1 MTTQPV
7 RPEIIDRLGTGAYP
21 SFAMAAGMKL
31 DLFTPLGDG
40 PRNAEQ
46 IASAIG
52 VGAAKLK
59 PLLYALVTTGLLT
72 VDGVLFSNSSEAD
85 HFLVRGKPTYQGGRH
100 QFFSDRWN
108 DALQAAESIRTGTG
122 QAKLD
127 FSLMSR
133 EDLERFLGG
142 LHPATLASGRNLV
155 SRFDFSSYRSL
166 LDVGGGTGGLAIVI
180 AEACPQ
186 LTATVLD
193 LPMVTPIAQKFIDE
207 AGASGRVKIASEDA
221 VNGPVTGSFDVACLS
236 NFIQLL
242 TSDEARRA
250 LQTIG
255 QVLEPNGAIYILG
268 RVLDDSR
275 LSPPESVVFNLVFIS
290 IYDGGQA
297 YTEQEHRDWLTEAG
311 FVDFQRETNPN
322 GTSIISARK
331 PG

>member
-1 MTTQPV
+1 MTTQPP
-7 RPEIIDRLGTGAYP
+7 RPEIMDRLFLGVLP
-21 SFAMAAGMKL
+21 SFAMVAGMKL

-40 PRNAEQ
+40 PRNTEQ

-52 VGAAKLK
+52 VGEAKLK
-59 PLLYALVTTGLLT
+59 PLLYALVTTGLLI
-72 VDGVLFSNSSEAD
+72 VDGDLFSNSPEAD
-85 HFLVRGKPTYQGGRH
+85 HFLVRGKPAYQGGRH
-100 QFFSDRWN
+100 QFFADRWN
-108 DALQAAESIRTGTG
+108 EALQAAESISAGTG

-127 FSLMSR
+127 FSSMSR

-155 SRFDFSSYRSL
+155 SKFDFSTYRSL
-166 LDVGGGTGGLAIVI
+166 LDVGGGSGGLAIAI
-180 AEACPQ
+180 TEACPQ
-186 LTATVLD
+186 LAATVLD

-207 AGASGRVKIASEDA
+207 AGASGRIKTTSEDVIA
-221 VNGPVTGSFDVACLS
+221 GPLTGSFDVACLS
-236 NFIQLL
+236 NFIQVL

-255 QVLEPNGAIYILG
+255 QLLEPNGAIYILG
-268 RVLDDSR
+268 RDLDDSR
-275 LSPPESVVFNLVFIS
+275 LTPPESVVFNLVFIS

-311 FVDFQRETNPN
+311 FVDFQRQLNPN

-331 PG
+331 PA

>member
-1 MTTQPV
+1 MTTQPT
-7 RPEIIDRLGTGAYP
+7 RPEIIDRLFLGVLP
-21 SFAMAAGMKL
+21 SFAMVAGMKL

-40 PRNAEQ
+40 PRNTEQ

-52 VGAAKLK
+52 VGAVKLR

-72 VDGVLFSNSSEAD
+72 VDGDLFSNSPEAD

-108 DALQAAESIRTGTG
+108 EALQAAESIRTGTG

-155 SRFDFSSYRSL
+155 SKFDFSSYRSL
-166 LDVGGGTGGLAIVI
+166 LDVGGGTGGLAI

-186 LTATVLD
+186 LEATVLD
-193 LPMVTPIAQKFIDE
+193 LPVVTPIAQKFIDE
-207 AGASGRVKIASEDA
+207 AGASGRVKITSEDA

-242 TSDEARRA
+242 SSDEARRA
-250 LQTIG
+250 LLNIG

-268 RVLDDSR
+268 RDLDDSR
-275 LSPPESVVFNLVFIS
+275 LSPPESVVFNLVFMS

-311 FVDFQRETNPN
+311 FVDFQREINPN

-331 PG
+331 SG

>member
-7 RPEIIDRLGTGAYP
+7 RPEIIERLGLAVLP
-21 SFAMAAGMKL
+21 SYAMVAGMKL

-72 VDGVLFSNSSEAD
+72 VDGDLFSNSPEAD
-85 HFLVRGKPTYQGGRH
+85 EFLVHGKPIYMGARV
-100 QFFSDRWN
+100 QFYSDRWD
-108 DALQAAESIRTGTG
+108 DALLAAESIRTGTG
-122 QAKLD
+122 QAKVD

-133 EDLERFLGG
+133 GELERFLGG

-155 SRFDFSSYRSL
+155 SKFDFSSYRSL
-166 LDVGGGTGGLAIVI
+166 LDVGGGSGGLAIAI
-180 AEACPQ
+180 TEACPE

-193 LPMVTPIAQKFIDE
+193 LPTVTPITQKFVDE
-207 AGASGRVKIASEDA
+207 AGASGRVKTTSEDVIA
-221 VNGPVTGSFDVACLS
+221 GPLTGSFDVACLS
-236 NFIQLL
+236 NFIQVI
-242 TSDEARRA
+242 TPDEARRA
-250 LQTIG
+250 LQNIG
-255 QVLEPNGAIYILG
+255 KVMEPNGAIYILG
-268 RVLDDSR
+268 RDLDDSR

-290 IYDGGQA
+290 VYDGGQA

-311 FVDFQRETNPN
+311 FVDIQRELNPN
-322 GTSIISARK
+322 STSIISARK

>member
-7 RPEIIDRLGTGAYP
+7 RPEIIERLGLAVLP
-21 SFAMAAGMKL
+21 SYAMVAGMKL

-46 IASAIG
+46 IAGAIG
-52 VGAAKLK
+52 VGAAKLT

-72 VDGVLFSNSSEAD
+72 VDGDLFSNSPEAD
-85 HFLVRGKPTYQGGRH
+85 HFLVRGKPPYMGARI
-100 QFFSDRWN
+100 QFYSDRWD

-122 QAKLD
+122 QAKVD
-127 FSLMSR
+127 FSQMSR
-133 EDLERFLGG
+133 EDLESFLGG

-155 SRFDFSSYRSL
+155 SNFDFSTYRSL
-166 LDVGGGTGGLAIVI
+166 LDVGGGSGGLAIAI
-180 AEACPQ
+180 TEACPQ
-186 LTATVLD
+186 LAATVLD
-193 LPMVTPIAQKFIDE
+193 LPAVTPIAQKFIDE
-207 AGASGRVKIASEDA
+207 AGASGRIKTTSEDVIA
-221 VNGPVTGSFDVACLS
+221 GPLTGSFDVACLS
-236 NFIQLL
+236 NFIQVL

-268 RVLDDSR
+268 RDLDDSR
-275 LSPPESVVFNLVFIS
+275 LTPPESVVFNLVFIS

-311 FVDFQRETNPN
+311 FVDFQRQLNPN

>member
-1 MTTQPV
+1 MTTEPA
-7 RPEIIDRLGTGAYP
+7 RPEIIDRLYLSVLP
-21 SFAMAAGMKL
+21 SFAMVAGMKL

-40 PRNAEQ
+40 PRSAEQ
-46 IASAIG
+46 IARAIG

-72 VDGVLFSNSSEAD
+72 VDGDIFSNSPEAD
-85 HFLVRGKPTYQGGRH
+85 HFLVRGKPSYMGGRH

-127 FSLMSR
+127 FSSMSR

-155 SRFDFSSYRSL
+155 SKFDFSPYRNL
-166 LDVGGGTGGLAIVI
+166 LDVGGGSGGLAIAI
-180 AEACPQ
+180 TEACPH
-186 LTATVLD
+186 LSATVLD
-193 LPMVTPIAQKFIDE
+193 LPTVTPVTQKFIDD
-207 AGASGRVKIASEDA
+207 AGASGRIKIISED
-221 VNGPVTGSFDVACLS
+221 VINGPLTGTFDVAIMS
-236 NFIQLL
+236 SFIQVL
-242 TSDEARRA
+242 SPDDAGRA

-268 RVLDDSR
+268 RDLDDSR
-275 LSPPESVVFNLVFIS
+275 LSPAESVGFNLVFIS
-290 IYDGGQA
+290 MYDGGQA

-311 FVDFQRETNPN
+311 FVDFQRDLNPN